1 MMKRGFS
8 SDQAGLTIV
17 ELIVV
22 MSVSFGLMSVI
33 TGFALGYWGN
43 TVTLSND
50 QSSLVSRFNV
60 STYLNKFIGQAYGFV
75 SQNDIPDNNTGNP
88 DPAIASGKYWLPI
101 HAVPGLVPMGAPG
114 TITPL
119 LYFRKPSV
127 DTSGNI
133 VLNGAIP
140 YEDNYILYLDGSSK
154 QLRSR
159 ALANTNA
166 SSNQI
171 KTSCPPAVATTA
183 CPADAVVSDDVTG
196 ISMRYFSRS
205 GNTIDYTS
213 ITDPLTFKYIGPD
226 YPSVEIVEL
235 TVKYYRKAQ
244 LHNALNTTTQ
254 TVVRVALR
262 N

>member
-1 MMKRGFS
+1 MKRTLHQ
-8 SDQAGLTIV
+8 DQAGLTIV

-22 MSVSFGLMSVI
+22 MTVSFSFMTVI

-50 QSSLVSRFNV
+50 QGSLVSRFNV

-75 SQNDIPDNNTGNP
+75 NQNDIPDNNTGKP
-88 DPAIASGKYWLPI
+88 DPAIASGKYWIPI
-101 HAVPGLVPMGAPG
+101 HAVPGLVSMGAPG

-127 DTSGNI
+127 NTSTNI

-140 YEDNYILYLDGSSK
+140 YEDNYILYLDGTSK

-159 ALANTNA
+159 ALANTSA
-166 SSNQI
+166 LSNQI
-171 KTSCPPAVATTA
+171 KTSCPPAAATNS
-183 CPADAVVSDDVTG
+183 CPADAVVSEDVSG
-196 ISMRYFSRS
+196 VSLRFFSRS

-213 ITDPLTFKYIGPD
+213 ITDPITLQYIGPD
-226 YPSVEIVEL
+226 FPSVEIVEL

-244 LHNALNTTTQ
+244 LHNALNTVTQ